1 MNMYVNQILSY
12 WEGKPLEGAQKIIQK
27 YGYPHEA
34 TLSRLIWYN
43 NSPWKRTIIYREP
56 VPHHFPTPHLD
67 FLKQTID
74 YKVPVQFFDELAA
87 FDGSVYPDRTRGEAS
102 GKCFTL

>member
-56 VPHHFPTPHLD
+56 VPHHFPTPYRENSYEQ
-67 FLKQTID
+67 KQSQCI
-74 YKVPVQFFDELAA
+74 
-87 FDGSVYPDRTRGEAS
+87 G
-102 GKCFTL
+102 